1 MQQVATKLLRIHTG
15 DSLMGVPLSPIVSEF
30 ETEEQASSH
39 DLWFRAKVEKS
50 LANPGPGVPHD
61 EVMARA
67 EAIILEAERKQRAK
81 A

>member
-1 MQQVATKLLRIHTG
+1 
-15 DSLMGVPLSPIVSEF
+15 MGVPLSAILSVF
-30 ETEEQASSH
+30 ETEEQSNSH

-61 EVMARA
+61 EVMARV
-67 EAIILEAERKQRAK
+67 EAIILEAERKQRVK

>member
-1 MQQVATKLLRIHTG
+1 
-15 DSLMGVPLSPIVSEF
+15 MGVPLSPIFSEF

-61 EVMARA
+61 EVMARV
-67 EAIILEAERKQRAK
+67 ETIILEAERKQRAK